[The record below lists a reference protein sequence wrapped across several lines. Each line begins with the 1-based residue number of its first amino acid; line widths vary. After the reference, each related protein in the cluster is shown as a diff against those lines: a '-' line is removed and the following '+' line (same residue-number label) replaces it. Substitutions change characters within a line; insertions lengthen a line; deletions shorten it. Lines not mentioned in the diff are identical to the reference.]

1 MPATRLRRAAA
12 LVAVAALPLMGLAA
26 CGEAEDDDDDQEQE
40 DDGGFIGG
48 GEEDDD

>member
-12 LVAVAALPLMGLAA
+12 LLAVATLPLAGLAA
-26 CGEAEDDDDDQEQE
+26 CGEAEGDDEDQEQDE
-40 DDGGFIGG
+40 G